1 MRVIKTIFDKK
12 AYEEEIRQIIAASRD
27 TGYLDLHSPSLIS
40 LKYSNPYEFDKAI
53 CEEAAKKV
61 DRSKYETKVV
71 YLYLN
76 AVVCNGCPKFIVY
89 SEEKG
94 VEMIDVNDCKIEED
108 EQGSDI

>member
-1 MRVIKTIFDKK
+1 MRVIKTFFDKE
-12 AYEEEIRQIIAASRD
+12 AYAKEIRQIIDASRD
-27 TGYLDLHSPSLIS
+27 TDYLDLYSPRS
-40 LKYSNPYEFDKAI
+40 LKYSNPYEYDKAI